1 MGKVSIAGSR
11 PVHFFP
17 IHMEL
22 AIKKKK
28 KKPKHP
34 QETGVLRDWTPGLTH
49 TSLAFHHCV
58 IISAAERLLKV
69 TERKRD
75 IIIRNN

>member
-11 PVHFFP
+11 PIHFFP

-22 AIKKKK
+22 AKQTNKQTKTS
-28 KKPKHP
+28 
-34 QETGVLRDWTPGLTH
+34 QGAGVLRDWTPGLTH

-75 IIIRNN
+75 NNS